1 MWPKLRLLPVA
12 AERTEEE
19 EEDLAEEELAVEELV
34 VEELAETVAAARPAV
49 AEAVAAA
56 GPVVAVRA
64 VRAREARVPVKWE
77 AVAKVVDVV
86 AGSKEMNL
94 LRTSWRE
101 RRELC
106 AAMWRAHAQRQQCVP
121 TPSQFTPGSWRC
133 ARQGASARDEFQMQV
148 FEVL

>member
-1 MWPKLRLLPVA
+1 MA

-56 GPVVAVRA
+56 GPVAAVRA
-64 VRAREARVPVKWE
+64 VKAREARVPVKWE

-106 AAMWRAHAQRQQCVP
+106 AAMWRAQAQRQHCVAYA
-121 TPSQFTPGSWRC
+121 TPSHAVHSGFLAMRPTERLG
-133 ARQGASARDEFQMQV
+133 
-148 FEVL
+148 